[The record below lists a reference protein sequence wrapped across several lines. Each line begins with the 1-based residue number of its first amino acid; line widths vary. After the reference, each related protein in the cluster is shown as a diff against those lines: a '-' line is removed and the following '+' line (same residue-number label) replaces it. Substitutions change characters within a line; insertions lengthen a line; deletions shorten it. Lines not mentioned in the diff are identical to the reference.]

1 LAIRLGFLL
10 FTCLATGCTPTGTA
24 RLHEEDDIREAIFR
38 YQFEHNASGQQKRAA
53 VYCLSI
59 GENADPSDEFIKR
72 FAEYKP
78 TVRKI
83 SECNVGPF
91 DGVIDKRTHKLGLV
105 FRVGSIKWISGTE
118 VEASGGY
125 YEAGL
130 SASGNTYSVRKRFV
144 KWRVTEDKMN
154 WISENRRAFPS
165 LAVAKSPFHS
175 QPGQRVLTPV
185 FYTYPSPSLGSKPY
199 LGVKW

>member
-1 LAIRLGFLL
+1 MVSNTVVNRKLAIRLGFLF

-72 FAEYKP
+72 FANHNP
-78 TVRKI
+78 PVRKI
-83 SECNVGPF
+83 SGCTVGPF
-91 DGVIDKRTHKLGLV
+91 DGVVDKLTHKLGLV
-105 FRVGSIKWISGTE
+105 FRVSSIKWISGTE
-118 VEASGGY
+118 VEATGGY

-130 SASGNTYSVRKRFV
+130 SASGNTFTVSKRLG
-144 KWRVTEDKMN
+144 KW
-154 WISENRRAFPS
+154 
-165 LAVAKSPFHS
+165 
-175 QPGQRVLTPV
+175 
-185 FYTYPSPSLGSKPY
+185 
-199 LGVKW
+199 